1 MKATKLTRGQLYM
14 AELNRKSICGA
25 TTRRIAEN
33 RRFLAQHE
41 PTYLKPGVYTQTI
54 SGHPYAIDN
63 AVNSFHA
70 RMNRDYN
77 GYTILDTTSYPRP
90 DGVCIYVTYQI
101 GTPRNMPVQTAPP
114 RW

>member
-1 MKATKLTRGQLYM
+1 MKKSKDTGCPTFKVKDPRG
-14 AELNRKSICGA
+14 AASA
-25 TTRRIAEN
+25 ARIAEN
-33 RRFLAQHE
+33 RRRLADRT

-54 SGHPYAIDN
+54 SGHPYSIGK
-63 AVNSFHA
+63 AVNDFHS

-77 GYTILDTTSYPRP
+77 GYTILDTTSYPMP
-90 DGVCIYVTYQI
+90 DGVCIYITYQI

>member
-1 MKATKLTRGQLYM
+1 M
-14 AELNRKSICGA
+14 AKQHQKSCSAAAG
-25 TTRRIAEN
+25 RRIAEN
-33 RRFLAQHE
+33 RRFLARHE
-41 PTYLKPGVYTQTI
+41 PAYLKPGVYTQTI
-54 SGHPYAIDN
+54 SGHPYSIDK

-70 RMNRDYN
+70 RMDRDYN
-77 GYTILDTTSYPRP
+77 GYTILDTTSYPMP